1 MSGGDRAKIGIG
13 VVGCGKISDVYLR
26 NAISTFEILDVVAC
40 ADLDLERARA
50 KAAQFGVPRAC
61 GVEDLL
67 ADPAV
72 EVVVDLTIPAAHAAV
87 NLAAIAAGKSVHSEK
102 PLATDRADAGRTL
115 EMARA
120 AGARVGC
127 APDTFLGGGLQTCRG
142 LIDSGAIG
150 EPVAATAFMLGH
162 GPEGWHPDPEFFY
175 QPGAG
180 PLFDMGPYYL
190 TALIALL
197 GPIRRVG
204 GMARISF
211 PERTIGSEPK
221 RGQTIDVNTPTHVAS
236 TLEFAGGPIATMI
249 TSFDVWSHG
258 LPRIEIY
265 GSEGSLSVP
274 DPNTFRGPVRLRRA
288 GETEWTEVSLTH
300 GYTENNRGIGV
311 ADLAHALRSG
321 RPPRASGELAYHVLD
336 TMQAILDSAREG
348 RHIEL
353 ASTCDRPA
361 PLPRDL
367 PPGRLDD

>member
-1 MSGGDRAKIGIG
+1 MSGDRAKTGIG
-13 VVGCGKISDVYLR
+13 VVGTGKISGIYLQ
-26 NAISTFEILDVVAC
+26 NARDTFEILEVVAC

-50 KAAQFGVPRAC
+50 VAAEYRVPKAC
-61 GVEDLL
+61 SVEELMT
-67 ADPAV
+67 DPAV
-72 EVVVDLTIPAAHAAV
+72 EIVLNLTIPQAHAPI
-87 NLAAIAAGKSVHSEK
+87 NLAGIAAGKSVYTEK
-102 PLATDRADAGRTL
+102 PLATSREDGRRVL
-115 EMARA
+115 DEAAAR
-120 AGARVGC
+120 GVRVGC

-190 TALIALL
+190 TALITML

-204 GMARISF
+204 AMARASF
-211 PERTIGSEPK
+211 PERTIGSGPK
-221 RGQTIDVNTPTHVAS
+221 QGQTIAVNTPTHVAS
-236 TLEFAGGPIATMI
+236 TLEFAGGPLATMI

-288 GETEWTEVSLTH
+288 GEAEWREVPLTH
-300 GYTENNRGIGV
+300 GYTENSRGLGV

-321 RPPRASGELAYHVLD
+321 RPHRANGELALHVLD
-336 TMQAILDSAREG
+336 AMQSILDSAREG
-348 RHIEL
+348 RQLEL
-353 ASTCDRPA
+353 TSTCDRPA
-361 PLPRDL
+361 PLPTGL
-367 PPGRLDD
+367 PAGVLDD